1 MEDLTN
7 ALAYE
12 IKQEI
17 ADRYFSF
24 RKRIESESLQYSVN
38 LKKAC
43 KTKVYDVKINL
54 QRMQCLL
61 VTESIYFSFLT
72 RIGLR
77 NIAPDEI
84 TSFSPVIH
92 WQDIAGDLK
101 GEGFTRRRRYNSL
114 VYTTYQLLADS
125 ITRYRECYTE
135 LSEEH
140 AHISKEIKRFYR
152 NNDLSGILSFIRRID
167 TPEVEFYSGL
177 QPETFAQSTRS
188 FEQDLRIHPPSPVG
202 DHLHDL
208 PEIEPL
214 KIARSELKRIIDRAY
229 PFVRDNKA
237 NSLPI

>member
-24 RKRIESESLQYSVN
+24 RKRIESESLHYGAN
-38 LKKAC
+38 LEEAR

-72 RIGLR
+72 RIGLA
-77 NIAPDEI
+77 NNTPDEV
-84 TSFSPVIH
+84 TKFSPAIH
-92 WQDIAGDLK
+92 WHDIAADLK
-101 GEGFTRRRRYNSL
+101 GEGFTRRRRYNNL
-114 VYTTYQLLADS
+114 VYTTYQLLVDS
-125 ITRYRECYTE
+125 IARYRECYTE

-140 AHISKEIKRFYR
+140 EHISKEIKRFYR
-152 NNDLSGILSFIRRID
+152 NNDLSGILRFLRKID
-167 TPEVEFYSGL
+167 TPDAEFYSEL
-177 QPETFAQSTRS
+177 QPETYSQNTRS
-188 FEQDLRIHPPSPVG
+188 FEQDLRIYPPSPVG
-202 DHLHDL
+202 DLLHDL
-208 PEIEPL
+208 PEIAPL
-214 KIARSELKRIIDRAY
+214 KTARSELKRIIDRAY
-229 PFVRDNKA
+229 PFVRDDKA